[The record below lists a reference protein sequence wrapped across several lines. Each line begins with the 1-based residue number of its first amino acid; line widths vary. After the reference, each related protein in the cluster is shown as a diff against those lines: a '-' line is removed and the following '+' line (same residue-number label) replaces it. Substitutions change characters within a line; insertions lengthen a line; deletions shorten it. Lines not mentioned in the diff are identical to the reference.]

1 MPQINKNFLS
11 LGLLFLLGLIWGSS
25 FLFIK
30 FTVLSLKPI
39 TAVFLRM
46 IVAAL
51 CLFIYLKIKKII
63 LPFKKKDFINYFTI
77 ALLGNAFPFV
87 LLSWAEISI
96 NTNITG
102 IIMGLMPITTV
113 FLAYFFVKE
122 EKINLYTF
130 LGILLGFLG
139 LFFLLDIISNKNINL
154 FPHYG
159 VILATISFAV
169 ATIYARK
176 IPNFNP
182 LYILTG
188 STYFACIVLL
198 PFVFLFED
206 PVNASPTNQSIIFV
220 IVLGILNTAIG
231 GLIFFKLIKLTGAA
245 FTSTV
250 NFITPFVA
258 VIWGY
263 TFLNESLNSNQILG
277 FFFILLGIYLV
288 KKSTDS

>member
-288 KKSTDS
+288 KKSTNS